1 MSKKSLSFL
10 LCLSLTTSTF
20 SPCICA
26 TEAPEP
32 NTHKY
37 EDDDDNF
44 ETIHV
49 KKELAPVI
57 DYGKSALYIVLSIA
71 LKKCIDRLGNPVTFS
86 SKLLFGGL
94 HVSMAITI
102 LNSIL
107 STSKPLVSAMKAF
120 GNAFF

>member
-1 MSKKSLSFL
+1 MNKKSLSFL
-10 LCLSLTTSTF
+10 LCLSLAASTF
-20 SPCICA
+20 SPCIFA
-26 TEAPEP
+26 NETPEP
-32 NTHKY
+32 NTYKY
-37 EDDDDNF
+37 DDDDF